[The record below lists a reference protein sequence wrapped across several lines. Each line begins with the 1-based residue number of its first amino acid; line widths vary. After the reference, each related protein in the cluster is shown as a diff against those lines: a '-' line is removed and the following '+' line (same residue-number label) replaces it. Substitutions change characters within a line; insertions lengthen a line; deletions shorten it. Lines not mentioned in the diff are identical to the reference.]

1 MTAHKRP
8 LIGLTIG
15 DPAGIGPEVVL
26 KALAEEKMYTLA
38 RPLVIGDARIMERAL
53 RFCHLDLPIRVVTSP
68 KEVEGQFGTVEV
80 LDLQNAD
87 PDLCPPGQLSAIC
100 GRAAVEYVFKA
111 TDLALAKDVDAIVTA
126 PLNKEAMRLAGF
138 AYDGHTEILAERT
151 GTKDYAMMLVVGRFR
166 VIHVSTHCSLREAIG
181 RVKRPRILSVIR
193 LADQAVRELGVR
205 RPRIAVS
212 GLNPH
217 AGEHGLFGDEEIRE
231 IAPAVEEAK
240 AEGVEVTGPYPPDT
254 IYARA
259 KRGEFDIV
267 VAMYH
272 DQGHIP
278 IKLVGFHWGVNVTV
292 GLPIIR
298 TSVDHGTAFDI
309 AGKGVA
315 DARSIIETT
324 RIAAKI
330 ARSKLR
336 AERGSRG

>member
-1 MTAHKRP
+1 MAVDRRP
-8 LIGLTIG
+8 LVGITIG

-26 KALAEEKMYTLA
+26 KALAEEKMYTLS

-53 RFCHLDLPIRVVTSP
+53 GLCHLDLPLKVISSP
-68 KEVEGQFGTVEV
+68 KEVEGRFGLVEV

-87 PDLCPPGQLSAIC
+87 PDLCSPGQLSAAC

-111 TDLALAKDVDAIVTA
+111 TDLALANEVDAIVTA
-126 PLNKEAMRLAGF
+126 PLNKEAMRAAGF

-166 VIHVSTHCSLREAIG
+166 VIHVSTHCSLREAIEKVKTP
-181 RVKRPRILSVIR
+181 RVLSVIR
-193 LADQAVRELGVR
+193 LAEQAVRGLGVR
-205 RPRIAVS
+205 RPRVAVS

-217 AGEHGLFGDEEIRE
+217 AGEHGLFGDEEARE

-240 AEGVEVTGPYPPDT
+240 AEGIEATGPYPPDT

-292 GLPIIR
+292 GLSIIR
-298 TSVDHGTAFDI
+298 ASVDHGTAFDI
-309 AGKGVA
+309 AGKGIA
-315 DARSIIETT
+315 DARSIVETAK
-324 RIAAKI
+324 IAAKM
-330 ARSKLR
+330 ARSRKKAGR
-336 AERGSRG
+336 